1 MTTTLTPDLPAAR
14 RALYATRDD
23 APVPPAT
30 PSPAMMHAARV
41 YRART
46 HAIALARWHARGVV
60 PDAQEVRA
68 A

>member
-46 HAIALARWHARGVV
+46 HAIALARWHAQGQPPAV
-60 PDAQEVRA
+60 AQEA
-68 A
+68 AA